1 VGENAPAHAERSGGS
16 PANDRLDSW
25 KEIGAYLKRDV
36 TTVRRWEKRE
46 GLPVHRHR
54 HNQRESVYA
63 FRSEVDRWWQ
73 SRRNHLADK
82 SSLNGAINGR
92 PRERLAWSLAGAL
105 LATTLA
111 LGGILAAPYFRE
123 PANQNPQL
131 RFSIHPPDGA
141 SFGTVTL
148 SPDGR
153 QLAFTAALNGQSML
167 WVRPLRS
174 LTPQALPGT
183 EGAAFPFWSP
193 DGRSIGFFALGR
205 LKRIDVA
212 GGGPQILAEAP
223 GGRGGTWNAAG
234 VIVFSPD
241 RGSGLVR
248 LPATGGP
255 VTPVSTVDQPA
266 ERGHLWPHFL
276 PDGNHF
282 LYLADSA
289 RNEHDNLFV
298 GALASPDRKRIL
310 DLVSNATYGRDGYL
324 LFARNRQLVAQVF
337 DPQRLELTGE
347 PFIVADGVLQ
357 QWDLDHKTDFS
368 VSDAGILV
376 YRGMRAADTRLVWRD
391 RSGEVSI
398 LDGTPKMYCEPALS
412 PDEKQVAVGEFH
424 PRPSPRAG
432 FGAVSITSDI
442 WLWDTL
448 AAVGSPFTFD
458 QGAEFA
464 PVWSPDGTRIAFSS
478 NRRGSLDLYLRSATG
493 AGEEELLDDPN
504 GNKWVQAWSPDG
516 RFVVYGTA
524 DPVTRADLWLLPL
537 SGDRRPTPLLRSEF
551 SEEQAQFSPDGR
563 WLSYTSDESGR
574 SEVYVQ
580 DFPSLAGKWR
590 ISRSGGGDARWRA
603 DGRELFYI
611 AEDRRLM
618 AVPVSTGGTLRPGVP
633 TALFDTGLQPHWGMC
648 RNHYDVSRDGKRF
661 IFTAPVDDDRFAPF
675 TIVVNWTA
683 GLRSTP

>member
-1 VGENAPAHAERSGGS
+1 VGENAPAHTERSGSS
-16 PANDRLDSW
+16 PRDDRLDSW

-46 GLPVHRHR
+46 GLPIYRHL
-54 HNQRESVYA
+54 HDQRESVYA
-63 FRSEVDRWWQ
+63 FKSEVDRWWQ

-82 SSLNGAINGR
+82 SLLTGTINGR
-92 PRERLAWSLAGAL
+92 ARERLAWSLAAAL
-105 LATTLA
+105 LASTLTLGGTLA
-111 LGGILAAPYFRE
+111 SSYFRALPRE
-123 PANQNPQL
+123 DAQL
-131 RFSIHPPDGA
+131 RFSIHPPERA
-141 SFGTVTL
+141 SFGTVSL

-153 QLAFTAALNGQSML
+153 QLAFTAAVDGQSML
-167 WVRPLRS
+167 WVRSLRS
-174 LTPQALPGT
+174 LTPQPLPGT
-183 EGAAFPFWSP
+183 EDATFPFWSP
-193 DGRSIGFFALGR
+193 DGRSIGYFAHGR
-205 LKRIDVA
+205 LKRIDVS
-212 GGGPQILAEAP
+212 GGGPHILAEAP

-241 RGSGLVR
+241 RESGLVR
-248 LPATGGP
+248 VPAAGGP
-255 VTPVSTVDQPA
+255 VAPVTTVDRPA

-276 PDGNHF
+276 PDGEHF
-282 LYLADSA
+282 LYLSDSA
-289 RNEHDNLFV
+289 HAEHHNLFV
-298 GALASPDRKRIL
+298 SALGSPDRKRVAP
-310 DLVSNATYGRDGYL
+310 LVSNATYGRDGYL
-324 LFARNRQLVAQVF
+324 LYARNRQLVAQIF

-347 PFIVADGVLQ
+347 PFIVADAVLQ
-357 QWDLDHKTDFS
+357 QWDLDHMSDFS

-391 RSGEVSI
+391 RSGQVSI

-432 FGAVSITSDI
+432 FGAANITSDI
-442 WLWDTL
+442 WLWDTR
-448 AAVGSPFTFD
+448 AGVGSPFTFD

-478 NRRGSLDLYLRSATG
+478 NRRSSLGLYLRSATG
-493 AGEEELLDDPN
+493 SEEEELLRDPN

-516 RFVVYGTA
+516 RFVVYGTS
-524 DPVTRADLWLLPL
+524 DPGTRSDIWLLPL
-537 SGDRRPTPLLRSEF
+537 SGDHHATPLLHSEF

-580 DFPSLAGKWR
+580 DFPSLSGKWR
-590 ISRSGGGDARWRA
+590 ISSSGGGDARWRA

-618 AVPVSTGGTLRPGVP
+618 AVPVSTGATFRPGVP
-633 TALFDTGLQPHWGMC
+633 TALFDTGMQPNWGTC

-683 GLRSTP
+683 GLQSTP